1 MANEVIYKVE
11 GEPEFFF
18 NYIVSTYQKIKKV
31 NTFLN
36 DLITDLEANILGFL
50 DIGDFKDIDNDIVY
64 ESSVFRLNI
73 KSSTSYSIPSDNRK
87 VLIDYLEKD
96 LVNNYP
102 LIKQFTNIELK
113 PSVSCKNF
121 IKNVVEGKVSLEGED
136 SDKKNLIYDSVKIS
150 KSKPKFEVEE
160 VNKI

>member
-18 NYIVSTYQKIKKV
+18 NYTVSTYQKIKKV
-31 NTFLN
+31 NKFLE
-36 DLITDLEANILGFL
+36 DLITDLEANILSYL
-50 DIGDFKDIDNDIVY
+50 NISDFKDIDNDIVY

-73 KSSTSYSIPSDNRK
+73 KSSTSYSIPSDTRK
-87 VLIDYLEKD
+87 SLIEYLEKD
-96 LVNNYP
+96 LVKNYP

-113 PSVSCKNF
+113 PSVACKNF
-121 IKNVVEGKVSLEGED
+121 IKNVIEGKVSLNGKD

>member
-1 MANEVIYKVE
+1 MANEVIYKIE

-18 NYIVSTYQKIKKV
+18 NYTVSTYQKIKKV
-31 NTFLN
+31 NKFLE
-36 DLITDLEANILGFL
+36 DLITDLEANILNYL
-50 DIGDFKDIDNDIVY
+50 NISDFKDIDNDIVY

-87 VLIDYLEKD
+87 TLIEYLEKD
-96 LVNNYP
+96 LVKNYP

-113 PSVSCKNF
+113 PSVACKNF
-121 IKNVVEGKVSLEGED
+121 IKNVVDGKVSLEGED

>member
-18 NYIVSTYQKIKKV
+18 NYTVSTYQKIKKV
-31 NTFLN
+31 NKFLE
-36 DLITDLEANILGFL
+36 DLITDLEANILNYL
-50 DIGDFKDIDNDIVY
+50 NISDFKDIDNDIVY

-87 VLIDYLEKD
+87 ILIEYLEKD
-96 LVNNYP
+96 LVKNYP

-113 PSVSCKNF
+113 PSVACKNF
-121 IKNVVEGKVSLEGED
+121 IKNVVDGKVSLEGED